1 MAEPQPNNV
10 TEGADPPDVVPASE
24 EDRKA
29 AQAMS
34 SLDATTNDEAPKKEV
49 DQEALSKALKDFEI
63 SQAPKKTNAGTV
75 VKKEEAPKKIIKVD
89 AADVALLVWPGEP
102 GLERMYADVKNRYRL
117 NSWMSV
123 RRKQLSSCVR
133 MKATL

>member
-34 SLDATTNDEAPKKEV
+34 SLDATGADEAPKKEV
-49 DQEALSKALKDFEI
+49 DQEALSKALKDFEL
-63 SQAPKKTNAGTV
+63 SQAPKKTTSGNA
-75 VKKEEAPKKIIKVD
+75 VKKEAAPKKIIKLD
-89 AADVALLVWPGEP
+89 PAEVASLAEQLDLSKARATELLRAHEGDTLKAMVQW
-102 GLERMYADVKNRYRL
+102 V
-117 NSWMSV
+117 
-123 RRKQLSSCVR
+123 SSAV
-133 MKATL
+133 

>member
-34 SLDATTNDEAPKKEV
+34 SLDANAADEAPKKEV

-63 SQAPKKTNAGTV
+63 SQAPKNTATGAV
-75 VKKEEAPKKIIKVD
+75 AKKEETPKKVIKVD
-89 AADVALLVWPGEP
+89 PVDVALLVW
-102 GLERMYADVKNRYRL
+102 
-117 NSWMSV
+117 
-123 RRKQLSSCVR
+123 
-133 MKATL
+133 T